1 MTTLKQFAACRALNG
16 RALQWWIALLAIG
29 LSASFCAAAS
39 QSEFTITIKDFVTM
53 PMTGS
58 VDGRGIQQYLARE
71 NYLRQE
77 PGGKRR
83 IFINDLN
90 GPLYILDAKT
100 KQLTTYLDLNGSA
113 GHTGLFHK
121 LTTPLGLANGFVNFI
136 FDPDY
141 AHNGKF
147 YTLHVEDPSL
157 PGSDLPDNTR
167 FPGFDTKGYSA
178 TEPVHTPGRIE
189 RQSVLIEWTDT
200 NINDSKF
207 EGTARELL
215 RVDMNTE
222 SHPMG
227 ALIFNPAAKPG
238 DPDWRVLYIGCGDGR
253 SGESMNPA
261 MRLTPQR
268 LDTMVGKILR
278 IVPDLNEHTETST
291 VSDNGR
297 YRIPNDNPFAS
308 TPGARKEIWAYGLRN
323 PNKLSWYVDPADP
336 SRNTL
341 FAAVV
346 GLHTW
351 EMVDIIH
358 KGANYGYP
366 LREGDEQLN
375 ADNKTSPLPAVDK
388 IPIRLNATETLGM
401 VTPTYPVIAYPH
413 NKDGGDA
420 ITSGFVYTG
429 KIAALRGKYIFGD
442 ITTGHIWYC
451 SFNDLLAA
459 DKSSPHAPAKMHE
472 VQIVWDKPGGASQP
486 YSSMAP
492 ITEAAFHERGGKS
505 PILPGRAPVSGGRS
519 DIRFCMDLEGRLYIL
534 SKSDGVIREVV
545 AASGD

>member
-1 MTTLKQFAACRALNG
+1 MESSIRCT
-16 RALQWWIALLAIG
+16 W
-29 LSASFCAAAS
+29 
-39 QSEFTITIKDFVTM
+39 
-53 PMTGS
+53 
-58 VDGRGIQQYLARE
+58 
-71 NYLRQE
+71 
-77 PGGKRR
+77 R
-83 IFINDLN
+83 IL
-90 GPLYILDAKT
+90 
-100 KQLTTYLDLNGSA
+100 
-113 GHTGLFHK
+113 
-121 LTTPLGLANGFVNFI
+121 
-136 FDPDY
+136 
-141 AHNGKF
+141 
-147 YTLHVEDPSL
+147 SL
-157 PGSDLPDNTR
+157 PGSDLPDNTS
-167 FPGFDTKGYSA
+167 FPGFDTKGYSV
-178 TEPVHTPGRIE
+178 TEPIHTPGRIE

-227 ALIFNPAAKPG
+227 EIIFNPAAKPG
-238 DPDWRVLYIGCGDGR
+238 DADWRVLYIGCGDGR
-253 SGESMNPA
+253 SGESMDAA
-261 MRLTPQR
+261 MRPNPQR
-268 LDTMVGKILR
+268 LDTVVGKILR
-278 IVPDLNEHTETST
+278 IIPDLNEHTDTST

-308 TPGARKEIWAYGLRN
+308 TAGARKEIWAYGLRN
-323 PNKLSWYVDPADP
+323 PNKLSWYVDAADP
-336 SRNTL
+336 SKNTL
-341 FAAVV
+341 FATVV

-351 EMVDIIH
+351 ETVEIIH
-358 KGANYGYP
+358 KGANYGYS

-375 ADNKTSPLPAVDK
+375 ADNKTSALPAVDE
-388 IPIRLNATETLGM
+388 IPIRLNATETLGT

-451 SFNDLLAA
+451 NFDDLLAA
-459 DKSSPHAPAKMHE
+459 DKSSPHAPATMHA

-492 ITEAAFHERGGKS
+492 ITVAAFHDRGGKS
-505 PILPGRAPVSGGRS
+505 PILPGRALVSGGRA
-519 DIRFCMDLEGRLYIL
+519 DIRFSMDLDGHLYIL

-545 AASGD
+545 GASGE